1 MVTQTEQ
8 LYQDALR
15 LSDEDRLTLADRLL
29 GSLPDG
35 FQTVVGDDA
44 ELHGELL
51 RRAGDREGAVS
62 WDQLLDQLRPSS

>member
-15 LSDEDRLTLADRLL
+15 LSEEDRLTLADRLL

-35 FQTVVGDDA
+35 FQIVVGDDVEWHA
-44 ELHGELL
+44 ELL
-51 RRAGDREGAVS
+51 RRAGDWEGAVS
-62 WDQLLDQLRPSS
+62 WDQLLDQLRSSP

>member
-15 LSDEDRLTLADRLL
+15 LSEEDRLSLADRLL

-35 FQTVVGDDA
+35 FQTGVGDDA
-44 ELHGELL
+44 ELHAELL
-51 RRAGDREGAVS
+51 RRASDREGAVS
-62 WDQLLDQLRPSS
+62 WDQLRPST